1 MNLDLVG
8 ISLDEG
14 GLARLQTLLSGERS
28 NAAAQQLITHVRSL
42 GAKFAILEKPYTDH
56 DYSADFLSFYAAAF
70 KTYPRFTE
78 RLHFFT
84 EDVSAIFSM
93 PLGDQADAL
102 AEHPGYLGFVVVRP
116 IKQGPIGRTVL
127 RFPKLDGDLVV
138 RPAARASFKVHLYGA
153 DLKVAAAPFIQQD
166 TRVGACA
173 QAAIWMA
180 NRPLHE
186 RHGRC
191 GWHPISDITR
201 LATTPT
207 DQDLS
212 KSLPAGSSGLSPLH
226 ITRALRA
233 MGHQPYCDIFLK
245 DDEGE
250 HSKTCATDTEK
261 SVAEVSPG
269 PSIVRYLDSGLPVIL
284 GMSAFEPG
292 QPGHAI
298 TAVGYVE
305 TRGKSVRESDT
316 YDSFVRAIVV
326 HDDQRGPYLLMPM
339 TTADIEHLPQDRL
352 IKVDG
357 VPICVENA
365 VTHIFVPLSPRVF
378 LIADHAD
385 IVAKFFLLDY
395 AKKLASFTAKQI
407 GGADKAAES
416 SLEEFAKAVE
426 DGRIVRR
433 TYLTTAG
440 RYRHHLAKSD
450 LHEDAKIETITRTLP
465 HFVWVTE
472 LLYRDAEQR
481 EEDAARPII
490 GHIVMNATSSTDP
503 DNDLLI
509 AHLPYLLVQRN
520 IDVAPGSDAA
530 YEETATFFPG
540 YAPYK
545 QRLRN

>member
-1 MNLDLVG
+1 MNLELIG
-8 ISLDEG
+8 IALNDE
-14 GLARLQTLLSGERS
+14 GLARLQQLLSGERS
-28 NAAAQQLITHVRSL
+28 NEAAQQLIAHVRSL
-42 GAKFAILEKPYTDH
+42 GATFAILEKPYTDH
-56 DYSADFLSFYAAAF
+56 DYSSDFISFYAAAF

-78 RLHFFT
+78 RLHFFDK
-84 EDVSAIFSM
+84 DVSGIFSQ
-93 PLGDQADAL
+93 PF
-102 AEHPGYLGFVVVRP
+102 AEQSAAMAESESYLGFVVIRP

-127 RFPKLDGDLVV
+127 RFPKFGGDLNV
-138 RPAARASFKVHLYGA
+138 RPAARATSNVHLYGA
-153 DLKVAAAPFIQQD
+153 QLRVTAAPFIQQD

-207 DQDLS
+207 DPDLS

-233 MGHQPYCDIFLK
+233 MGHQPYCDIFMN

-250 HSKTCATDTEK
+250 TARTGSESDVQKAK
-261 SVAEVSPG
+261 PSPV

-284 GMSAFEPG
+284 GMGAERG
-292 QPGHAI
+292 KPGHAI

-305 TRGKSVRESDT
+305 SSGKSVREGDT
-316 YDSFVRAIVV
+316 YDSFVRAIIV
-326 HDDQRGPYLLMPM
+326 HDDQRGPYCLMPL
-339 TTADIEHLPQDRL
+339 TREDIDHLPPDRL
-352 IKVDG
+352 IRIDG
-357 VPICVENA
+357 VPICVDEA
-365 VTHIFVPLSPRVF
+365 ITHIFVPLSPRVF

-385 IVAKFFLLDY
+385 IVAKFFLLDH
-395 AKKLASFTAKQI
+395 AKSLAYGTAKQLKGI
-407 GGADKAAES
+407 DKEAEKA
-416 SLEEFAKAVE
+416 LEAFATAVE

-440 RYRHHLAKSD
+440 RYRHHLANSD
-450 LHEDAKIETITRTLP
+450 LSEDIKIEAITRTLP

-472 LLYRDAEQR
+472 LLYRDADQNSPSG
-481 EEDAARPII
+481 ARPII

-503 DNDLLI
+503 NHDLLI

-520 IDVAPGSDAA
+520 VDVPLGTDEP
-530 YEETATFFPG
+530 YEEKATFFPD
-540 YAPYK
+540 YKPYR
-545 QRLRN
+545 QRLRS